1 MALETAAAATATGL
15 ARLLL
20 MARLHQLLGMLPDTV
35 DATNWVK
42 CHATSGLFVIVNV
55 SCLG

>member
-15 ARLLL
+15 ATLLL
-20 MARLHQLLGMLPDTV
+20 MGMLPDTV